1 VATNGREAKSDW
13 LLIHFLCH
21 VDKKYQIQ
29 HHQTSFFGLLSR
41 NQEAVHHT
49 LTILYSYRSIVV
61 NTVDLREL
69 VKYVVHMVVVEF
81 LRILAQVLRVS
92 NYTGCRLGDFLSP
105 KDPLKSFL
113 RASHIEPFA
122 SKLLGISYF
131 QHSTSCFFLPK
142 PSVSIVHFDCL
153 TTHFPPCKLAK

>member
-41 NQEAVHHT
+41 NQETDCTQEAVHHT

-122 SKLLGISYF
+122 SKLLAGDLILSAF
-131 QHSTSCFFLPK
+131 DLLFLSSQAQCFHCPF
-142 PSVSIVHFDCL
+142 
-153 TTHFPPCKLAK
+153 